1 MIQIIQGQQTRV
13 KVRLN
18 EVSLSGLDVYLSL
31 YSPSRAAILLS
42 KSLTKISRGYY
53 YFDIS
58 EVEADELVDDTYFYT
73 VIQGSNTL
81 KTGVIMLTLSE
92 AILGGFNYTLDI
104 TLA

>member
-1 MIQIIQGQQTRV
+1 MIQIKQNQYTRV

-18 EVSLSGLDVYLSL
+18 ESSLSGLDVDFWL
-31 YSPSRAAILLS
+31 YSPSRGSIILS

-53 YFDIS
+53 YFDVSDIES
-58 EVEADELVDDTYFYT
+58 YQLIDDTYFYT
-73 VIQGSNTL
+73 IIQGANTL

-92 AILGGFNYTLDI
+92 AVIGEFDYSLDL

>member
-1 MIQIIQGQQTRV
+1 MIQIIQGQQTTV

-18 EVSLSGLDVYLSL
+18 EVSLSGLDIHLSL
-31 YSPSRAAILLS
+31 YSPSRGTILLS

-58 EVEADELVDDTYFYT
+58 EAEADELVDDTYFYT
-73 VIQGSNTL
+73 VIQGLNTL